1 MRKLASSLALAAAVL
16 ALGAA
21 PAHAQLDDGVI
32 AVPTLVSLP
41 VLENV
46 TDALQTDRSNPE
58 VTSEDSEEES
68 DNVSDYWI
76 NYKLVD
82 L

>member
-1 MRKLASSLALAAAVL
+1 MRKLASPLALAAAVL

-21 PAHAQLDDGVI
+21 PAHAQHDDGMI

-41 VLENV
+41 VLENL
-46 TDALQTDRSNPE
+46 TDAVQDSTKGSKKDRGNG
-58 VTSEDSEEES
+58 D
-68 DNVSDYWI
+68 DYWI